1 MKLKEN
7 CGVFGIYAKDKDV
20 YPYLYWGMLAQN
32 HRGQQSHGFAT
43 LNNSIKCLTRLGLV
57 TPIKKGLLNGSIG
70 IANIRYATSGPLDED
85 SLKRNAMPLHV
96 SNGERELVI
105 SFNGNIVNVRSL
117 QEKVG
122 VDRSHSD
129 TYALAMLLLNRLT
142 GTGSITE
149 AVKECM
155 KIIDGAYAVTGIT
168 DDGTLFAFKD
178 PLGLKPLCY
187 GGSKDVHAFSSESV
201 GLDINGLDHLKELNH
216 GELMTVKNGLL
227 NSIQLSEKK
236 RAFCGFEY
244 AYFARPDSI
253 FNGKFVYEARK
264 DFGVA
269 LARIYSETV
278 KRCDVVISLPETA
291 NDAAYGFHEESGL
304 QWDMVTR
311 RHRYMTQRAFI
322 ASKNEREDV
331 IVRKVNLLK
340 SRIKGKNLAVI
351 DDSIVRGD
359 TTRANIR
366 RFREAGAG
374 EIHLFIT
381 YPRIIGPCFY
391 GIDMSTYS
399 ELIGVWFDSEEIAQE
414 LNADSVN
421 FLPINDYLKATGQ
434 KGDLC
439 TGCITGNYPTPLAQ
453 ELALSMKNN
462 LLNGKLEK
470 GRIYE

>member
-1 MKLKEN
+1 
-7 CGVFGIYAKDKDV
+7 
-20 YPYLYWGMLAQN
+20 
-32 HRGQQSHGFAT
+32 
-43 LNNSIKCLTRLGLV
+43 
-57 TPIKKGLLNGSIG
+57 
-70 IANIRYATSGPLDED
+70 
-85 SLKRNAMPLHV
+85 
-96 SNGERELVI
+96 
-105 SFNGNIVNVRSL
+105 
-117 QEKVG
+117 
-122 VDRSHSD
+122 
-129 TYALAMLLLNRLT
+129 
-142 GTGSITE
+142 
-149 AVKECM
+149 
-155 KIIDGAYAVTGIT
+155 
-168 DDGTLFAFKD
+168 
-178 PLGLKPLCY
+178 
-187 GGSKDVHAFSSESV
+187 
-201 GLDINGLDHLKELNH
+201 
-216 GELMTVKNGLL
+216 
-227 NSIQLSEKK
+227 
-236 RAFCGFEY
+236 
-244 AYFARPDSI
+244 
-253 FNGKFVYEARK
+253 
-264 DFGVA
+264 
-269 LARIYSETV
+269 
-278 KRCDVVISLPETA
+278 
-291 NDAAYGFHEESGL
+291 
-304 QWDMVTR
+304 
-311 RHRYMTQRAFI
+311 MTQRAFI
-322 ASKNEREDV
+322 ANKNEREEV

-399 ELIGVWFDSEEIAQE
+399 ELIGVRFDSEEIAQE